1 MALWT
6 AVQSSLSAF
15 MILPEVASVS
25 KYPISWRRTA
35 RRQQHAAP
43 SFRPV
48 KEGERPSMVW
58 GMWVSRQSFHTIR
71 PRRGFQ
77 AGVYTCGCG
86 TGTTGGSAHLM
97 QHGIQVAGPNACR
110 LPGACVINV

>member
-35 RRQQHAAP
+35 GRQQHAAP
-43 SFRPV
+43 SFSPV
-48 KEGERPSMVW
+48 KEGERPSMLW
-58 GMWVSRQSFHTIR
+58 EPWLSRQSFDTIR

-77 AGVYTCGCG
+77 TGVNTSGCG
-86 TGTTGGSAHLM
+86 TGTKGSSVHLM

-110 LPGACVINV
+110 LPGACVINI

>member
-1 MALWT
+1 MTPMPRSRAFAEALATT
-6 AVQSSLSAF
+6 ADLRPEDGSQETGETSPIASSVLAVAIFIASEIMLFGGLLSAF

-48 KEGERPSMVW
+48 KEGERPSMLWEIVAE
-58 GMWVSRQSFHTIR
+58 
-71 PRRGFQ
+71 Q
-77 AGVYTCGCG
+77 AG
-86 TGTTGGSAHLM
+86 L
-97 QHGIQVAGPNACR
+97 
-110 LPGACVINV
+110 